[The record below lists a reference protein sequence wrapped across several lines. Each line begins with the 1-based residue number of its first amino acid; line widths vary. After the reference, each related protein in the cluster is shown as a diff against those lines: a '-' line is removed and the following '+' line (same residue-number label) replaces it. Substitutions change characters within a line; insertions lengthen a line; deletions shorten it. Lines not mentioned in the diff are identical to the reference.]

1 MYIFYTLIL
10 WNLIVFF
17 LYGLDKRKAKMNKYR
32 ISEKVLILISFLF
45 GAVGAVLGMN
55 FFRHKTKHVKFK
67 ILIPVSLLLNC
78 VCFYYFRDYIFMK
91 F

>member
-78 VCFYYFRDYIFMK
+78 VCFYYFRDYIFMRI
-91 F
+91 